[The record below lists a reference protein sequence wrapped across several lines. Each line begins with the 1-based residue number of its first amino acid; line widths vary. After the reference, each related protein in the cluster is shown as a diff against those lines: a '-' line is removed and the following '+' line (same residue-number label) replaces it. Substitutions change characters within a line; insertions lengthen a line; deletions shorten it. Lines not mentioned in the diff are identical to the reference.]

1 MSGLFICLLFS
12 MVSTG
17 LSLLCI
23 HCSNNVSAS
32 CTGVPK
38 NCSQDQFCI
47 STLQQ
52 TTYSGGLK
60 TLKFERG
67 CGTLDQCN
75 VSGSISSVVSIH
87 SLSACCS
94 TNSCTPGI
102 LESLN
107 VTKRKNSVQCPICL
121 THENDCFASK
131 LTNCTGDEIY
141 CASFEIKNSG
151 AKTYIKGCASASFCQ
166 ISLSKKTENGL
177 RISTNCLRSASHC
190 LSYPSLVLLFVVFLG
205 KSIA

>member
-67 CGTLDQCN
+67 C
-75 VSGSISSVVSIH
+75 
-87 SLSACCS
+87 A
-94 TNSCTPGI
+94 
-102 LESLN
+102 LN